1 MRRVTPVFA
10 VIFAVLLAAP
20 ASAQRNR
27 DRDQDR
33 DQGPRETENVDRTLS
48 LAPGGTV
55 RLKTFSGRVT
65 ITGTGGSQVVIKA
78 VRRASRERLNDI
90 KLEITQNGN
99 VVEIDA
105 NHRIVERRNDNVVE
119 TDFDIQLPS
128 QTKLDL
134 RTFSAPITVTGVT
147 GDMTVDGFSSE
158 IRLDQRRR
166 SQTDQ
171 DLQRSGT
178 GSVGPVGGRRRSQR
192 RNVQRRRHAA
202 PARGRARRHQLR
214 QLQRHVPQRSAGHDV
229 NEQPADVPRI
239 AQRRRQHRL
248 QAQDVQRRRS
258 TSASRSRLR
267 TGEFDDLSDLKAAGQ
282 VARSR

>member
-1 MRRVTPVFA
+1 MMRRVTPVFA

-65 ITGTGGSQVVIKA
+65 ITGTSGSQVVIKA

-99 VVEIDA
+99 VIDIDA

-158 IRLDQRRR
+158 IRLDNVAGPKRIKTFSGPVQVQ
-166 SQTDQ
+166 SAQWVDGD
-171 DLQRSGT
+171 DLNVETFSGDVTLRLPEAARGDINFDSFSGT
-178 GSVGPVGGRRRSQR
+178 FRSDLPVTMSTSSRRTFRGSLNGGGNTDFRLKTFSGSVDIR
-192 RNVQRRRHAA
+192 
-202 PARGRARRHQLR
+202 
-214 QLQRHVPQRSAGHDV
+214 
-229 NEQPADVPRI
+229 
-239 AQRRRQHRL
+239 
-248 QAQDVQRRRS
+248 
-258 TSASRSRLR
+258 
-267 TGEFDDLSDLKAAGQ
+267 K
-282 VARSR
+282 

>member
-1 MRRVTPVFA
+1 MMRRVTPVLA

-20 ASAQRNR
+20 AFAQRNR

-65 ITGTGGSQVVIKA
+65 ITGTSGSQVVIKA

-119 TDFDIQLPS
+119 TDLDIQLPA

-134 RTFSAPITVTGVT
+134 RTFSAPITVTGVS

-158 IRLDQRRR
+158 IRLENVAGPKRIKTFSGPVQVQSAQWVDG
-166 SQTDQ
+166 D
-171 DLQRSGT
+171 DLNVETFSGDVTLRLPDAARGDINFDSFSGT
-178 GSVGPVGGRRRSQR
+178 FQSDLPVTMSSSSRRTFRGSLNGGGNTDFRLKTFSGSVNIR
-192 RNVQRRRHAA
+192 
-202 PARGRARRHQLR
+202 
-214 QLQRHVPQRSAGHDV
+214 
-229 NEQPADVPRI
+229 
-239 AQRRRQHRL
+239 
-248 QAQDVQRRRS
+248 
-258 TSASRSRLR
+258 
-267 TGEFDDLSDLKAAGQ
+267 K
-282 VARSR
+282 